1 MRPPPE
7 GVLPALALFAIAGV
21 VCAVIPARILSYGK
35 RLNAFRG
42 NPQRPVM
49 RGVPDTPAGV
59 RIFGVAFALFAILLI
74 ALYLWQWSTA
84 G

>member
-1 MRPPPE
+1 M
-7 GVLPALALFAIAGV
+7 ALFAVAGI
-21 VCAVIPARILSYGK
+21 VCAVIPARIHSYGK
-35 RLNAFRG
+35 RLNVFRG
-42 NPQRPVM
+42 NPERPVM

-59 RIFGVAFALFAILLI
+59 RIFGVVFALFAISLI